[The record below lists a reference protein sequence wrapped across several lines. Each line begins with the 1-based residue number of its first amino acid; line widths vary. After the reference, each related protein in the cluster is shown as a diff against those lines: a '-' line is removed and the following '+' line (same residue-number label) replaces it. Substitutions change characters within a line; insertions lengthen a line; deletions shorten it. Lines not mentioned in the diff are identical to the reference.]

1 MRWLIL
7 AATIASNVG
16 ANAFLKA
23 AMRRAAQAPAETV
36 LQPWNNHLLILG
48 VIFSGLTLVFY
59 TLTLKKFE
67 LSVAYPVVT
76 SLALV
81 GVFTCSALF
90 FDEQMHWTKLVGAA
104 LIIAGVILLSVP
116 RGAAI

>member
-16 ANAFLKA
+16 ANILLKA
-23 AMRRAAQAPAETV
+23 AMRQAAQAPADTT

-48 VIFSGLTLVFY
+48 VLFSGLTLVFY

-81 GVFTCSALF
+81 GIFTYSALF
-90 FDEQMHWTKLVGAA
+90 FDEQMHWAKLAGAA
-104 LIIAGVILLSVP
+104 LIIAGVILLCAQ
-116 RGAAI
+116 RGAA